1 MSNAIS
7 LKLLGQSVW
16 YDNVSRGLIKDG
28 TFKKMIERREIY
40 GVTSNPTIFE
50 KAITNTKDYEA
61 DIQTMSW
68 AGLTPKEIFYKLA
81 IQDIQD
87 VADLLRPYYDAS
99 DGADG
104 YVSLEVDP
112 RLAYQTQATIDEAKW
127 VWSQVDRPNL
137 MVKIP
142 ATKPGL
148 TAITEAIASGINV
161 NVTLIFSI
169 KRYEEVM
176 DAYLAGLEKRVAAGK
191 DISGIASVAS
201 FFVSR
206 LESIA
211 DAQLNNHIQE
221 HAENSEIAKSLKGK
235 IAVDNTRLAYQNYEN
250 KFNSSRFKALEIL
263 GANKQRPLWAS
274 TSTKNAEYNDIKYVQ
289 DLIAENTVNTIP
301 PETLTAFLD
310 HGDPEITI
318 FDDLEQARL
327 DMDALAAL
335 GISMDVLTNTLEEEG
350 VQKFNDSF
358 VQLLAAIETLQRKFC
373 KQIGPLVD
381 TVRSKVKQFKIR
393 DLISKMYR
401 NDPTL
406 WTNDKNAKDEVQKR
420 LGWLR
425 PALRR

>member
-1 MSNAIS
+1 MSNAI
-7 LKLLGQSVW
+7 KLQLIGQSVW
-16 YDNVSRGLIKDG
+16 YDNVSRRLINDG
-28 TFKKMIERREIY
+28 SLKKMIERREIY

-50 KAITNTKDYEA
+50 KAIRSTKDYEA

-81 IQDIQD
+81 IRDICD

-99 DGADG
+99 NGADG

-112 RLAYQTQATIDEAKW
+112 RLAYETQATIDEVKW
-127 VWSQVDRPNL
+127 VWKQVDRPNL

-142 ATKPGL
+142 ATKLGL
-148 TAITEAIASGINV
+148 PAITEAIASGINV

-176 DAYLAGLEKRVAAGK
+176 DAYLAGLEKRAAAGK

-211 DAQLNNHIQE
+211 DAQLDKYIKE
-221 HAENSEIAKSLKGK
+221 HAGNTELAKNLKGK
-235 IAVDNTRLAYQNYEN
+235 IAVDNTRLAYQSYER

-263 GANKQRPLWAS
+263 GAKEQRPLWAS
-274 TSTKNAEYNDIKYVQ
+274 TSTKNPDYDDIKYVQ

-301 PETLTAFLD
+301 PETLEAFID
-310 HGDPEITI
+310 HGNPEITI
-318 FDDLEQARL
+318 HNDIEQARINVE
-327 DMDALAAL
+327 ALETL
-335 GISMDVLTNTLEEEG
+335 GISMEALTNTLEEEG
-350 VQKFNDSF
+350 VQKFEESF
-358 VQLLAAIETLQRKFC
+358 VQLLASIETQQRKFL
-373 KQIGPLVD
+373 KQIGSLADMVQSR
-381 TVRSKVKQFKIR
+381 VMQFKNR
-393 DLISKMYR
+393 DLVAKMNR

-406 WTNDKNAKDEVQKR
+406 WTSDKNGKDEVQKR
-420 LGWLR
+420 LG
-425 PALRR
+425 